1 MKTLLKLMTLTAAA
15 VVAYKAYEKKKS
27 KKEDEKIIN
36 IDKIEHELPEL
47 VETSNLDEALVQ
59 SFKVQSKVMMDSYP
73 TNHLID
79 IIHTITF
86 KNIEQF
92 NKFIE
97 IIKELDIVHVQ
108 NLDNLSINLKQ
119 TIHTE
124 AQEAFNSI
132 IKIAELSLDKGNYQG
147 WVFENLK

>member
-15 VVAYKAYEKKKS
+15 VVAYKAYEKNKS

-47 VETSNLDEALVQ
+47 VETSNLDEALIQ

-73 TNHLID
+73 NNHLID

-86 KNIEQF
+86 NNIEQF

-97 IIKELDIVHVQ
+97 IIKEL
-108 NLDNLSINLKQ
+108 
-119 TIHTE
+119 E
-124 AQEAFNSI
+124 
-132 IKIAELSLDKGNYQG
+132 
-147 WVFENLK
+147 